1 MTDHTHGA
9 TGADPA
15 DVETVRARGELD
27 WEDAQ
32 EFVRRLT
39 TALERPP
46 RLLVVDLAE
55 VTFADSSVLHGL
67 LIAHGRMA
75 DAGGRLV
82 LAGPL
87 REPVRRLLD
96 LSSATGYLHLAADAE
111 TAVRSASG
119 PNVTRSPHTPPV

>member
-9 TGADPA
+9 AGADPT

-39 TALERPP
+39 TALERSP

-96 LSSATGYLHLAADAE
+96 LAAATGYLHLAADAE

-119 PNVTRSPHTPPV
+119 TSVTRSPRTPPV